1 MGRGAWYI
9 IAVVAVII
17 VVGASAEV
25 SVRSAACMACHQQE
39 ASFAHWMGS
48 KLKAEKKGFS
58 HELVACADC
67 HMEGAPQGTATS
79 KLRALLHTVTY
90 LVPQIDPRRPEVS
103 GLFNRT
109 RIPSENCQY
118 CHLGAIQR
126 KSVFLKD
133 LPPELKKIGLAMDHR
148 KHVLARDDTCVKCH
162 ERYKDGAGQVD
173 KTVTY
178 TEVNHL
184 ACDSCHTQASHSYR
198 NNLILP
204 ISQQQYD
211 TAREDAWKRLSTN
224 PRWMVSIPTEQSC
237 RRCHNGKIHY
247 KTKIFLADCRNG
259 RAFEDCQKCHPLMT
273 KEYFDQYRRERQ
285 QTAASEMNDN
295 RSPEGVASAVEASE
309 GPVLSPH
316 QLAANARQSAD
327 DGLRRAR

>member
-9 IAVVAVII
+9 IAVMAVVV

-25 SVRSAACMACHQQE
+25 SVRSATCMACHQQE
-39 ASFAHWMGS
+39 ASFAHWMGD
-48 KLKAEKKGFS
+48 KLKVQKKGFS
-58 HELVACADC
+58 HELIACADC
-67 HMEGAPQGTATS
+67 HMEGAPQGTVAS
-79 KLRALLHTVTY
+79 KLRAMLHTVTY
-90 LVPQIDPRRPEVS
+90 LVPQIDPRKPEVS

-126 KSVFLKD
+126 KAVFLKD

-162 ERYKDGAGQVD
+162 ERYKDGAGQAN
-173 KTVTY
+173 KAVTY

-184 ACDSCHTQASHSYR
+184 ACDSCHTMASHSYR
-198 NNLILP
+198 SNLILP
-204 ISQQQYD
+204 ISEQQYLA
-211 TAREDAWKRLSTN
+211 AREEAWKRLSTN

-247 KTKIFLADCRNG
+247 KSKIFLADCRNG
-259 RAFEDCQKCHPLMT
+259 KVFEDCQKCHPLMT
-273 KEYFDQYRRERQ
+273 KDYFDKHRRGGQ
-285 QTAASEMNDN
+285 QTAASEVNDD
-295 RSPEGVASAVEASE
+295 RSPESIGSAAESP
-309 GPVLSPH
+309 GSPVLSPH
-316 QLAANARQSAD
+316 QLAAGTKQSAVGED
-327 DGLRRAR
+327 